1 MVKDLLNANCAK
13 AELRALE
20 AYSFEQ
26 LLHVQCA
33 HSRHFFFIS
42 SILPLILFSRMFDS
56 CAWSYEN

>member
-33 HSRHFFFIS
+33 HSRHFFFHFIHS
-42 SILPLILFSRMFDS
+42 SFNSIFQ
-56 CAWSYEN
+56 NV